1 MDYMLVGVVGKPN
14 VGKSTFFKSCT
25 MQSEVLI
32 ANYPFA
38 TIKPNTGKGFVRI
51 RDIAEKYDKVANPR
65 EGYVKQGYRFV
76 PIDIIDVAGI
86 VPGAS
91 EGKGMGNQFLD
102 DLSTADILIHV
113 VDISGS
119 TNDKGEPVSLGTHD
133 PIKDIQFL
141 EDELNSWY
149 YQIFNR
155 GWNKFARQLQMS
167 DKPIDKSIYEHF
179 SGIKITLQ
187 MVKDSLNECKL
198 HNNIVNWTEDEVKN
212 FTKKL
217 REKSKPIVIAA
228 NKSDLIK
235 DSEYDDI
242 IKKIKVPVIK
252 ISADYELALRTADKN
267 KIINYIPGN
276 DSFDI
281 LENINEVQ
289 KKALDKIKY
298 YLEKNQGTGV
308 QKLLND
314 SVFKSLK
321 YIAVHPG
328 GAGNITDSKGNTLPD
343 CFLMKYGSTALDFA
357 YRLHTD
363 FGEKFIR
370 AINCHTKKTIS
381 KDYMLSN
388 LDIIEIVADK

>member
-1 MDYMLVGVVGKPN
+1 MLVGVVGKPN

-235 DSEYDDI
+235 DSEYDEI

-281 LENINEVQ
+281 LENINEGQ

>member
-1 MDYMLVGVVGKPN
+1 MVYMLVGVVGKPN

-51 RDIAEKYDKVANPR
+51 RDIAEKYDKIANPR

-235 DSEYDDI
+235 DSEYDEI

-276 DSFDI
+276 NSFDI
-281 LENINEVQ
+281 LENINEGQ

-321 YIAVHPG
+321 YMAVHPG

-370 AINCHTKKTIS
+370 AINCHTKKTIG

>member
-1 MDYMLVGVVGKPN
+1 MLVGIVGKPN

-32 ANYPFA
+32 ANFPFA
-38 TIKPNTGKGFVRI
+38 TIKPNTGKGFIRI
-51 RDIAEKYDKVANPR
+51 KDIAEKYDKISNPR
-65 EGYVKQGYRFV
+65 EGYVKDGYRFV

-119 TNDKGEPVSLGTHD
+119 TNDKGEPVNVGTHD
-133 PIKDIQFL
+133 PIKDIKFL

-198 HNNIVNWTEDEVKN
+198 HNNIVNWTEEEVKN

-228 NKSDLIK
+228 NKSDLI
-235 DSEYDDI
+235 SEQDYNNI
-242 IKKIKVPVIK
+242 IKKILVPVIK

-267 KIINYIPGN
+267 KIINYVPGN
-276 DSFDI
+276 NSFDI
-281 LENINEVQ
+281 IENLNDNQ
-289 KKALDKIKY
+289 KNALNKIKDY
-298 YLEKNQGTGV
+298 IKQNEGTGV

-314 SVFKSLK
+314 CIFKSLK

-370 AINCHTKKTIS
+370 AINCHTKQTIG